1 MAANCPQQV
10 ATVDELGQPLTP
22 DADGLGAAV
31 LERLGRVFCG
41 MQGHEHMLKSAEG
54 RLFLRCVTCGH
65 ESPGWD
71 VPIRVRAAKVTE
83 VRARRMPPLPAKR
96 VA

>member
-1 MAANCPQQV
+1 MG
-10 ATVDELGQPLTP
+10 TV
-22 DADGLGAAV
+22 V
-31 LERLGRVFCG
+31 LDRFSQFMCA
-41 MQGHEHMLKSAEG
+41 MQGHEHMLHHEEG

-71 VPIRVRAAKVTE
+71 VPTRLRAVRVEPT
-83 VRARRMPPLPAKR
+83 RARVASPVPIRR